1 MIYINSLPKNIKD
14 ISHDVIVGDDYVEK
28 APLLYPKEVE
38 INIKINNKKWLIKEK
53 NI

>member
-1 MIYINSLPKNIKD
+1 MIYINSLPKNIN
-14 ISHDVIVGDDYVEK
+14 DVIVGDDYVEK

-53 NI
+53 KF